1 MFTRKILNRL
11 DKMLEDGI
19 AGTFQESDYD
29 EMELSKLETKWKR
42 FLSSSV
48 LAKENLEKEKE
59 NVKSLV
65 TDISHQTKTPVANIK
80 LYTALL
86 EERLLERNIDHSYS
100 QEIDMAKEIV
110 RQTEKLEFLIQALT
124 KMSRLESNI
133 VTVEPTLQSVN
144 SLIEDIIQDISFK
157 AEEKHLK
164 ISYKAMNNYTAYYD
178 RKWTKEAI
186 LNVIDNSI
194 KYSNTGGSVNISLIE
209 FELYVSITVEDN
221 GIGIKGEDI
230 PKIFTRFYR
239 AKEVQQEEGIGIG
252 LYLTREILRRENGY
266 MKVSSVKG
274 KGSTFYIYL
283 PKSL

>member
-86 EERLLERNIDHSYS
+86 EERLLERNTDNSYS

-144 SLIEDIIQDISFK
+144 SLIEDIIQDISSK
-157 AEEKHLK
+157 AEKKHLK
-164 ISYKAMNNYTAYYD
+164 ILYKAMNNYTAYYD

-209 FELYVSITVEDN
+209 FELYVSIVIEDN

-252 LYLTREILRRENGY
+252 LYLTREILRKGNGY